1 MYPIVSFLWLYGGK
15 WHGRA
20 NPARAGR
27 YRSGLLLS
35 YEQLAATIFT
45 ESTSRRCCDALDS
58 VVVPVVPVVELVVE
72 PVEVVDELELDISL
86 PVTWIL

>member
-1 MYPIVSFLWLYGGK
+1 
-15 WHGRA
+15 
-20 NPARAGR
+20 
-27 YRSGLLLS
+27 LS

-72 PVEVVDELELDISL
+72 PVEAVVELELDISL
-86 PVTWIL
+86 PVT

>member
-1 MYPIVSFLWLYGGK
+1 M
-15 WHGRA
+15 
-20 NPARAGR
+20 
-27 YRSGLLLS
+27 S

-45 ESTSRRCCDALDS
+45 ESTSRRCDALDS

-72 PVEVVDELELDISL
+72 PVKVVDELELDISL